1 MATHYFDRHASE
13 ANTFLSRLAKDIH
26 EPENHQKAHRVTLA
40 VLHTLRD
47 RITIQESF
55 QLMAQ
60 LPLFL
65 KAMYVTEWK
74 YGKAPSSISHLDEFV
89 DAVKSKYQMIGE
101 KDFGDQQN
109 AVFVIKMVFKAL
121 GQYVTA
127 GEWHDIMDNLPPK
140 LHSLLK
146 PAIAKSI

>member
-1 MATHYFDRHASE
+1 MATHYFDHYASE
-13 ANTFLSRLAKDIH
+13 ANTFLARLAEDIH
-26 EPENHQKAHRVTLA
+26 EPENQQKAHRVTLA

-74 YGKAPSSISHLDEFV
+74 YGKEASSFKHLNEFV
-89 DAVKSKYQMIGE
+89 DAVKSKYQVIGE
-101 KDFGDQQN
+101 KDFGDQKN
-109 AVFVIKMVFKAL
+109 AEFVIKMVFKAL
-121 GQYVTA
+121 GQYVTT
-127 GEWHDIMDNLPPK
+127 GEWHDILDNLPRE
-140 LHSLLK
+140 LHPLLK
-146 PAIAKSI
+146 PAIHK